1 MLNRAG
7 DLGKDGTRGLLTMG
21 EAGRA
26 RPLWAPDTAVGVT
39 NNGRADTSSTTAGKQ
54 QGRGRPRGHRLLL
67 GNETVIKQKHIEGTT
82 HAYDIF
88 SPKQLKF
95 GSGGSNGL
103 TGRKSGGDS

>member
-1 MLNRAG
+1 
-7 DLGKDGTRGLLTMG
+7 MG

-26 RPLWAPDTAVGVT
+26 LSLGTPDTAAAPSERRTLLLLQENRREG
-39 NNGRADTSSTTAGKQ
+39 
-54 QGRGRPRGHRLLL
+54 GRPRGHRLLL
-67 GNETVIKQKHIEGTT
+67 GNKTVIKQKHIEGTT

-103 TGRKSGGDS
+103 TGRKSGSDS